1 MKLNELTQEQKD
13 LFTKSIDKTKDNLD
27 CISSLKSHILGNL
40 ISIKTINKNTLTD
53 MDDIISDINKVRDI
67 LDGVLIKL
75 DNRIKDI

>member
-1 MKLNELTQEQKD
+1 MTSLTQEQKD

-75 DNRIKDI
+75 DNRVKDI

>member
-1 MKLNELTQEQKD
+1 MTSLTQEQKD

>member
-1 MKLNELTQEQKD
+1 MYPTNENEQKD
-13 LFTKSIDKTKDNLD
+13 LFAKSIDKIKDNLD
-27 CISSLKSHILGNL
+27 CISSLKSHILRNF